1 MTSSRAPVSASP
13 ADHPGRAPGPSTAGQ
28 VVLTVDGLA
37 KHFGGVK
44 AVDDVSFE
52 IESGHIHSLI
62 GPNGSGK
69 STMINVLTGLYDAT
83 HGSITLLG
91 KDITRAKP
99 HDRVSSGLARTFQ
112 NIRLF
117 KELPVLDNVMI
128 GQHSRTRSGFFRVL
142 ASPAARKEDLATRQ
156 RALDELAFVGMSG
169 SGDLLAG
176 GLSYGRQRLV
186 EIARALATDPTVL
199 LLDEP
204 AAGLNPSETE
214 ELDAVLRNIVSR
226 GITVMLV
233 EHDMNLVMAISDYL
247 TVLNFGKKIAE
258 GRPEQ
263 VQADPAV
270 ISAYLGTDDVEDS
283 DAQR

>member
-1 MTSSRAPVSASP
+1 MSTPIT
-13 ADHPGRAPGPSTAGQ
+13 STATAAAGSTTSD
-28 VVLTVDGLA
+28 VVLEIDGLA

-44 AVDDVSFE
+44 AVDDVSFT
-52 IESGHIHSLI
+52 IRAGHIHSLI

-83 HGSITLLG
+83 RGSITLLG

-99 HDRVSSGLARTFQ
+99 HDRVSAGLARTFQ

-128 GQHSRTRSGFFRVL
+128 GQHSRTTSGFFRVL
-142 ASPAARKEDLATRQ
+142 TSPSAAREDRATRE
-156 RALDELAFVGMSG
+156 RALDELDFVGMGGASE
-169 SGDLLAG
+169 LLAG

-186 EIARALATDPTVL
+186 EIARALATDPTLL

-204 AAGLNPSETE
+204 AAGLNPTETE
-214 ELDAVLRNIVSR
+214 QLDVVLRNIVR
-226 GITVMLV
+226 RDITVMLV
-233 EHDMNLVMAISDYL
+233 EHDMNLVMGISDHI

-263 VQADPAV
+263 VQADPHV
-270 ISAYLGTDDVEDS
+270 ISAYLGTDEAEDD
-283 DAQR
+283 DAQG

>member
-1 MTSSRAPVSASP
+1 MTSTRLSTTSSAE
-13 ADHPGRAPGPSTAGQ
+13 ATGDPSGD
-28 VVLTVDGLA
+28 VVLRIQGLS

-44 AVDDVSFE
+44 AVDDVTFE
-52 IESGHIHSLI
+52 IQAGHIHSLI

-83 HGSITLLG
+83 HGRITLLG
-91 KDITRAKP
+91 EDITTARP
-99 HDRVSSGLARTFQ
+99 HDRVSAGLARTFQ

-128 GQHSRTRSGFFRVL
+128 GRHARTRSGFFRVL
-142 ASPAARKEDLATRQ
+142 VSPSAAKEDRASRD
-156 RALDELAFVGMSG
+156 RALQELDFVGMG
-169 SGDLLAG
+169 GTHELLAG

-186 EIARALATDPTVL
+186 EIARALATDPTLL

-204 AAGLNPSETE
+204 AAGLNPTETE
-214 ELDAVLRNIVSR
+214 QLDVVLRNIVDR

-247 TVLNFGKKIAE
+247 TVLNFGKKISE
-258 GRPEQ
+258 GRPEE
-263 VQADPAV
+263 VQADPNV
-270 ISAYLGTDDVEDS
+270 ISAYLGTGEAEDQ
-283 DAQR
+283 DARG

>member
-1 MTSSRAPVSASP
+1 MTGARASTTQTGAGP
-13 ADHPGRAPGPSTAGQ
+13 AGGPDHGG
-28 VVLTVDGLA
+28 VVLKVEGLA

-52 IESGHIHSLI
+52 IQADHIHSLI

-83 HGSITLLG
+83 HGKITLLG
-91 KDITRAKP
+91 EDITSSRP
-99 HDRVSSGLARTFQ
+99 HDRVKAGLARTFQ

-128 GQHSRTRSGFFRVL
+128 GRHARTRSGFFRVL
-142 ASPAARKEDLATRQ
+142 ASPSSRKEDAASRA
-156 RALDELAFVGMSG
+156 RALDELDFDGMG
-169 SGDLLAG
+169 GAGDLLAG

-204 AAGLNPSETE
+204 AAGLNPTETE
-214 ELDAVLRNIVSR
+214 QLDVVLRRIVGR

-233 EHDMNLVMAISDYL
+233 EHDMNLVMAISDHL

-258 GRPEQ
+258 GRPEE
-263 VQADPAV
+263 VQADPQV
-270 ISAYLGTDDVEDS
+270 ISAYLGTDEAEDKN
-283 DAQR
+283 AQG

>member
-1 MTSSRAPVSASP
+1 MTSTRVSTTSSAE
-13 ADHPGRAPGPSTAGQ
+13 ATGDPSGD
-28 VVLTVDGLA
+28 VVLRIQGLS

-44 AVDDVSFE
+44 AVDDVTFE
-52 IESGHIHSLI
+52 IQAGHIHSLI

-83 HGSITLLG
+83 HGRITLLG
-91 KDITRAKP
+91 EDITTARP
-99 HDRVSSGLARTFQ
+99 HDRVSAGLARTFQ

-128 GQHSRTRSGFFRVL
+128 GRHARTRSGFFRVL
-142 ASPAARKEDLATRQ
+142 ASPSAAKEDRATRD
-156 RALDELAFVGMSG
+156 RALQELDFVGMG
-169 SGDLLAG
+169 GTHELLAG

-186 EIARALATDPTVL
+186 EIARALATDPTLL

-204 AAGLNPSETE
+204 AAGLNPTETE
-214 ELDAVLRNIVSR
+214 QLDLVLRNIVDR

-247 TVLNFGKKIAE
+247 TVLNFGKKISE
-258 GRPEQ
+258 GRPEE
-263 VQADPAV
+263 VQADPNV
-270 ISAYLGTDDVEDS
+270 ISAYLGTDEAEDQ
-283 DAQR
+283 DAQG

>member
-1 MTSSRAPVSASP
+1 MTAQTERGAG
-13 ADHPGRAPGPSTAGQ
+13 PGRPGAAE
-28 VVLTVDGLA
+28 VVLRIDSLA

-44 AVDDVSFE
+44 AVDDVTFE
-52 IESGHIHSLI
+52 IQAGHIHSLI

-91 KDITRAKP
+91 KDVTRAKP
-99 HDRVSSGLARTFQ
+99 HDRVRAGLARTFQ

-117 KELPVLDNVMI
+117 KELPVLDNVMV
-128 GQHSRTRSGFFRVL
+128 GQHARTRSGFFRVL
-142 ASPAARKEDLATRQ
+142 ASRSAGREDHATRE
-156 RALDELAFVGMSG
+156 RALDELDFVGMSG
-169 SGDLLAG
+169 TADLLAG

-186 EIARALATDPTVL
+186 EIARALATEPRLL

-204 AAGLNPSETE
+204 AAGLNPTETE
-214 ELDAVLRNIVSR
+214 LLDVVLRNIVAR

-233 EHDMNLVMAISDYL
+233 EHDMNLVMGISDYL
-247 TVLNFGKKIAE
+247 TVLNFGRKIAE

-263 VQADPAV
+263 VQADPHV
-270 ISAYLGTDDVEDS
+270 ISAYLGTDEAEDD
-283 DAQR
+283 DA

>member
-1 MTSSRAPVSASP
+1 MSTPIT
-13 ADHPGRAPGPSTAGQ
+13 STATAAAGSTTSD
-28 VVLTVDGLA
+28 VVLEIDGLA

-44 AVDDVSFE
+44 AVDDVSFT
-52 IESGHIHSLI
+52 IRAGHIHSLI

-83 HGSITLLG
+83 RGSITLLG
-91 KDITRAKP
+91 KDITRTKP
-99 HDRVSSGLARTFQ
+99 HDRVSAGLARTFQ

-128 GQHSRTRSGFFRVL
+128 GQHSRTTSGFFRVL
-142 ASPAARKEDLATRQ
+142 TSPSAAREDRATRE
-156 RALDELAFVGMSG
+156 RALDELDFVGMGGASE
-169 SGDLLAG
+169 LLAG

-186 EIARALATDPTVL
+186 EIARALATDPTLL

-204 AAGLNPSETE
+204 AAGLNPTETE
-214 ELDAVLRNIVSR
+214 QLDVVLRNIVR
-226 GITVMLV
+226 RDITVMLV
-233 EHDMNLVMAISDYL
+233 EHDMNLVMGISDHI

-263 VQADPAV
+263 VQADPHV
-270 ISAYLGTDDVEDS
+270 ISAYLGTDEAEDD
-283 DAQR
+283 DAQG

>member
-1 MTSSRAPVSASP
+1 MTPRGASATTTTGGPGEP
-13 ADHPGRAPGPSTAGQ
+13 AHEA
-28 VVLTVDGLA
+28 VLKVDGLA

-52 IESGHIHSLI
+52 IRAGHIHSLI

-91 KDITRAKP
+91 KDITRSKP
-99 HDRVSSGLARTFQ
+99 HARVTNGLARTFQ

-117 KELPVLDNVMI
+117 KEMPVVDNVMI

-142 ASPAARKEDLATRQ
+142 ASPGAGKEDAATRQ
-156 RALDELAFVGMSG
+156 RALQELEFVGMAG
-169 SGDLLAG
+169 SGDVLAG

-186 EIARALATDPTVL
+186 EIARALATDPTLL

-204 AAGLNPSETE
+204 AAGLNPAETE
-214 ELDAVLRNIVSR
+214 LLDVVLRNIVGR

-233 EHDMNLVMAISDYL
+233 EHDMNLVMGISDYL
-247 TVLNFGKKIAE
+247 TVLNFGKKISE
-258 GRPEQ
+258 GPPQQ

-270 ISAYLGTDDVEDS
+270 ISAYLGTDDAEDP
-283 DAQR
+283 DAQG

>member
-1 MTSSRAPVSASP
+1 MSARLTAATGP
-13 ADHPGRAPGPSTAGQ
+13 AVAGGPHE
-28 VVLTVDGLA
+28 VVLQVEHLS
-37 KHFGGVK
+37 KHFGGVR

-52 IESGHIHSLI
+52 IRAGHIHSLI

-83 HGSITLLG
+83 HGSIRLLG
-91 KDITRAKP
+91 RDITRSSP
-99 HDRVSSGLARTFQ
+99 HARVEAGLARTFQ

-117 KELPVLDNVMI
+117 KEMPVLDNVMV

-142 ASPAARKEDLATRQ
+142 LSPGARTEDAASRERARE
-156 RALDELAFVGMSG
+156 ELAFVGMSG
-169 SGDLLAG
+169 TEGLLAG

-186 EIARALATDPTVL
+186 EIARALATEPRLL

-204 AAGLNPSETE
+204 AAGLNPAETE
-214 ELDAVLRNIVSR
+214 LLDGVLRAVVGR

-233 EHDMNLVMAISDYL
+233 EHDMNLVMGISDHL

-258 GRPEQ
+258 GAPEQ
-263 VQADPAV
+263 VQADPSV
-270 ISAYLGTDDVEDS
+270 ISAYLGTDEGEDS
-283 DAQR
+283 RAAG

>member
-1 MTSSRAPVSASP
+1 MTSSSTRVSAVHGGDAATTGS
-13 ADHPGRAPGPSTAGQ
+13 AASG
-28 VVLTVDGLA
+28 VVLKIESLS

-52 IESGHIHSLI
+52 IQAGHIHSLI

-83 HGSITLLG
+83 SGKITLLG
-91 KDITRAKP
+91 KDITRNKP
-99 HDRVSSGLARTFQ
+99 HDRVSAGLGRTFQ

-117 KELPVLDNVMI
+117 KEMPVLDNVMI
-128 GQHSRTRSGFFRVL
+128 GRHARTRSGFFRVL
-142 ASPAARKEDLATRQ
+142 ASPAARKEDLATRE
-156 RALDELAFVGMSG
+156 RALDELEFVGMG
-169 SGDLLAG
+169 GAGDLLAG

-186 EIARALATDPTVL
+186 EIARALATDPTLL

-204 AAGLNPSETE
+204 AAGLNPAETE
-214 ELDAVLRNIVSR
+214 QLDVVLRNIVKR

-233 EHDMNLVMAISDYL
+233 EHDMNLVMAISDHL

-258 GRPEQ
+258 GRPEE
-263 VQADPAV
+263 VQADPHV
-270 ISAYLGTDDVEDS
+270 ISAYLGTDEAEVED
-283 DAQR
+283 AQG

>member
-1 MTSSRAPVSASP
+1 VTSPHAPAWTRRASGGASVSESA
-13 ADHPGRAPGPSTAGQ
+13 
-28 VVLTVDGLA
+28 VVLKIDKLA

-52 IESGHIHSLI
+52 ITAGHIHSLI

-69 STMINVLTGLYDAT
+69 STMINVLTGLYAAT
-83 HGSITLLG
+83 HGSIILLG
-91 KDITRAKP
+91 KDITNSKP
-99 HDRVSSGLARTFQ
+99 HDRVKGGLARTFQ

-128 GQHSRTRSGFFRVL
+128 GQHSRTRSGLFRVL
-142 ASPAARKEDLATRQ
+142 VSPTARKEDAATRE
-156 RALDELAFVGMSG
+156 RAQQELAFVGLAD

-186 EIARALATDPTVL
+186 EIARALATDPIVL

-204 AAGLNPSETE
+204 AAGLNPAETE
-214 ELDAVLRNIVSR
+214 LLDVILRNIVNR
-226 GITVMLV
+226 GITIMLV
-233 EHDMNLVMAISDYL
+233 EHDMNLVMGISDHL
-247 TVLNFGKKIAE
+247 TVLNFGKKISE

-263 VQADPAV
+263 VQADPSV
-270 ISAYLGTDDVEDS
+270 ISAYLGTDES
-283 DAQR
+283 EEADAQH